1 MIDAAPRNRAFIDS
15 LCIGEPATVGY
26 SHSIVP
32 GGLEVTS

>member
-1 MIDAAPRNRAFIDS
+1 MSELWIFGRGVTARVRAH
-15 LCIGEPATVGY
+15 